1 MRADAVCTIAM
12 KILCLEQF
20 KDVGG
25 GQMSLLDLLPG
36 LRDRGWEPV
45 VAIPGDGA
53 LAERVRSLNC
63 DVELFDAP
71 AYPSGRKRAVDVFRY
86 ATGAPKLTQRIAQLA
101 VARKA
106 DMLYVNASRMLPIA
120 SLVVRRRPIPLIFHC
135 HNRVTQRTA
144 VTLLGASLKLG
155 KALVISCCKYSA
167 EPFRRYL
174 PDQALS
180 VIYNGVAD
188 TRLPRSIAR
197 GKHCRIGVIGRIE
210 PEKGQ
215 LEFVAAASLLLQ
227 TFPGCRFVLV
237 GAPLFGGTR
246 YLDRVVEASH
256 GLPIEFLGWQADVPS
271 VLSNLDLL
279 VVPSASFDAVPRVIL
294 EAFAAGVPVVAFP
307 SGGIPEIVRDGFN
320 GFLAAKSTPEALA
333 ERISFVLRLD
343 PSTQQSVILN
353 ARNCWRDRHSLEG
366 FRRDV
371 SNFIALA
378 FTRKNLVRSML
389 CRSH

>member
-1 MRADAVCTIAM
+1 M
-12 KILCLEQF
+12 KILCIEQF
-20 KDVGG
+20 KDLGG

-45 VAIPGDGA
+45 VAIPGEGA
-53 LAERVRSLNC
+53 LAERVRRLHC

-71 AYPSGRKRAVDVFRY
+71 AYASGRKRAIDMFRY
-86 ATGAPKLTQRIAQLA
+86 ATGAPKLTQRITQLA
-101 VARKA
+101 VMRKA

-120 SLVVRRRPIPLIFHC
+120 SLAARRRSIPLVFHC

-144 VTLLGASLKLG
+144 VTLVGASLKLG
-155 KALVISCCKYSA
+155 QALVISCCKYSA
-167 EPFRRYL
+167 EPLRRYV
-174 PDQALS
+174 PEQALS
-180 VIYNGVAD
+180 IIYNGVAD
-188 TRLPRSIAR
+188 TRLLRSSS
-197 GKHCRIGVIGRIE
+197 KKTHCRIGVIGRIE

-215 LEFVAAASLLLQ
+215 MEFVAAARLLLQ
-227 TFPGCRFVLV
+227 TFPACRFVLV

-246 YLDRVVEASH
+246 YFDRVVEASR
-256 GLPIEFLGWQADVPS
+256 GLPIEFLGWQPDVPS
-271 VLSNLDLL
+271 ILSSLDLL
-279 VVPSASFDAVPRVIL
+279 VVPSASFDAAPRVIL

-307 SGGIPEIVRDGFN
+307 SGGVPEIVRDGYN

-333 ERISFVLRLD
+333 DRISFVLRLD
-343 PSTQQSVILN
+343 PSAQESVILN

-378 FTRKNLVRSML
+378 IARKNLVRSVL
-389 CRSH
+389 